1 MCFQF
6 EREKNS
12 QISDS
17 QISAMERLQSQV
29 EAHKADIEAAEDAAR
44 ALIIDYESLDMGRV
58 KVRCPE
64 SPCMR

>member
-1 MCFQF
+1 
-6 EREKNS
+6 
-12 QISDS
+12 
-17 QISAMERLQSQV
+17 MERLQSQV

-64 SPCMR
+64 SPSMR

>member
-1 MCFQF
+1 M
-6 EREKNS
+6 KGKKS
-12 QISDS
+12 ADS
-17 QISAMERLQSQV
+17 QTSAMERLQSQV

-64 SPCMR
+64 SPSMR